1 MDMARFEILEA
12 SIVKLVQ
19 AFARAKEEN
28 QKLCQHVKQLR
39 ATVEVQQEE
48 LARLRPEQEELMHL
62 RSMLQTLQE
71 ERHVIREKLEQ
82 MLVTIEW
89 LEGHA
94 HVDKKSKA

>member
-28 QKLCQHVKQLR
+28 QSLCQYVKQLR
-39 ATVEVQQEE
+39 DTVEIQQEE
-48 LARLRPEQEELMHL
+48 LARLRPEQEELTHL
-62 RSMLQTLQE
+62 RSMMQTLQE

-89 LEGHA
+89 LEGHSR
-94 HVDKKSKA
+94 VDKKSKA